1 LVDIIATRATLGKHD
16 WVEEMVT
23 VATDFRMEARWGTE
37 FDQSKV
43 CEDQVPLVVSLLEK
57 VFISS
62 QPPWLRTLKDR
73 AAAKLADE
81 TDKKRKAIDAAA
93 AAPKKKASTC
103 VGPAPCAVEAPQ
115 DDAPTSVDG
124 QEDPAE
130 TIDSVGV
137 ARDWLIGDIVIIK
150 TKLKKDAGFQA
161 QVVNVLSQKLEV
173 RLSSGPMKGQTW
185 RCAKETAVLLMKST
199 LDPTFTSQPEEEEVV
214 NESQQ
219 HADGEV
225 ETKQTDAD
233 LAVDICGAD
242 FEQDAV

>member
-1 LVDIIATRATLGKHD
+1 
-16 WVEEMVT
+16 
-23 VATDFRMEARWGTE
+23 
-37 FDQSKV
+37 
-43 CEDQVPLVVSLLEK
+43 
-57 VFISS
+57 
-62 QPPWLRTLKDR
+62 
-73 AAAKLADE
+73 
-81 TDKKRKAIDAAA
+81 
-93 AAPKKKASTC
+93 
-103 VGPAPCAVEAPQ
+103 VEAPQ

-130 TIDSVGV
+130 TTDSVGV
-137 ARDWLIGDIVIIK
+137 AREWLIGDIVILK

-161 QVVNVLSQKLEV
+161 QVVNVLPQKLEV

-225 ETKQTDAD
+225 ETKQSDAD
-233 LAVDICGAD
+233 LAVDICGTD